1 MKVLITGGT
10 GTVGKALISQN
21 DNEYISISRNEEN
34 ITNLNRLY
42 PEVKCYVGNIE
53 DKSLL
58 LRVFK
63 EVKPDVVVHAAA
75 MKHIDLMETNPIAG
89 CNVNVIGS
97 LNVAEASII
106 NDVPITVGV
115 STDKACLPESVYGAS
130 KYIMERVFMNTNTDE
145 NRFALTRFANV
156 AHSAGSVLP
165 FWLKLKEAGL
175 GLKLTDPDMNR
186 LIFTKEEAANL
197 INRTID
203 FTRENGGGFIKS
215 YKMKCVNMLDLAKVV
230 SNEGLCTIKPI
241 EIVGKRPG
249 EKTDEDLISERE
261 IKKTYIY
268 GDDIHIRMEDNT
280 EDNRLYEA
288 YNSATAEKMTHN
300 EMMKL
305 VWHDEI

>member
-10 GTVGKALISQN
+10 GTVGKALIAQN

-34 ITNLNRLY
+34 IAKLKREY

-53 DKSLL
+53 DEGLL

-89 CNVNVIGS
+89 CNVNVMGS
-97 LNVAEASII
+97 LNVVHASLI
-106 NDVPITVGV
+106 NDVPITIGI
-115 STDKACLPESVYGAS
+115 STDKACMAESVYGAS
-130 KYIMERVFMNTNTDE
+130 KYLMERVFMNTNTDD
-145 NRFALTRFANV
+145 NRFSLTRFANV

-165 FWLKLKEAGL
+165 FWMKLKEEGKP
-175 GLKLTDPDMNR
+175 LKLTDPNMNR
-186 LIFTKEEAANL
+186 LIFTKEDAASL

-203 FTRENGGGFIKS
+203 FTRENGGGFVKS
-215 YKMKCVNMLDLAKVV
+215 YKMKCVNMLDLAKVI
-230 SNEGLCTIKPI
+230 SDDI

-261 IKKTYIY
+261 IARTFVY
-268 GDDIHIRMEDNT
+268 GDDIHIRMDENEGDNKL
-280 EDNRLYEA
+280 DRP
-288 YNSATAEKMTHN
+288 YNSASAEKMTEE
-300 EMMKL
+300 EMRKL
-305 VWHDEI
+305 VWG

>member
-1 MKVLITGGT
+1 VKVLITGGT

-34 ITNLNRLY
+34 IAKLRREY
-42 PEVKCYVGNIE
+42 PDVKCYVGNIE
-53 DKSLL
+53 DEGLL

-89 CNVNVIGS
+89 CNVNVMGS
-97 LNVAEASII
+97 LNVVQASLI
-106 NDVPITVGV
+106 NDVPITIGV
-115 STDKACLPESVYGAS
+115 STDKACMAESVYGAS
-130 KYIMERVFMNTNTDE
+130 KYLMERVFMNTNTDD

-165 FWLKLKEAGL
+165 FWLNLNKEGKP
-175 GLKLTDPDMNR
+175 LKLTDPNMNR
-186 LIFTKEEAANL
+186 LIFTKEDAASL

-203 FTRENGGGFIKS
+203 FTRENGGGFVKS
-215 YKMKCVNMLDLAKVV
+215 YKMKCVNMLDLAKVI
-230 SNEGLCTIKPI
+230 SDDI

-261 IKKTYIY
+261 IARTFVY
-268 GDDIHIRMEDNT
+268 GDDIHIRMDENEGDNKL
-280 EDNRLYEA
+280 DRP
-288 YNSATAEKMTHN
+288 YNSASAEKMTEE
-300 EMMKL
+300 EMRKL
-305 VWHDEI
+305 VWG

>member
-21 DNEYISISRNEEN
+21 DKEYISISRNEGN
-34 ITNLNRLY
+34 IAKLKREY
-42 PEVKCYVGNIE
+42 PNVKCYVGNIE

-63 EVKPDVVVHAAA
+63 DVKPDVVIHAAA

-89 CNVNVIGS
+89 CNVNVVGS
-97 LNVAEASII
+97 LNVAEASLI
-106 NDVPITVGV
+106 NDVPITIGV

-165 FWLKLKEAGL
+165 FWLNLHKQLKP
-175 GLKLTDPDMNR
+175 LKLTDPNMNR
-186 LIFTKEEAANL
+186 LIFTKEDAASL

-203 FTRENGGGFIKS
+203 FTRENGGGFVKS
-215 YKMKCVNMLDLAKVV
+215 YKMKCVNMLDLAKVI
-230 SNEGLCTIKPI
+230 SDDI

-261 IKKTYIY
+261 IARTFIY
-268 GDDIHIRMEDNT
+268 GDDIHIRMDENEDNNKL
-280 EDNRLYEA
+280 DRP
-288 YNSATAEKMTHN
+288 YNSASADKMTEE
-300 EMMKL
+300 EMREL
-305 VWHDEI
+305 IWG

>member
-10 GTVGKALISQN
+10 GTVGQAIIKQN

-34 ITNLNRLY
+34 IAKLKREY

-53 DKSLL
+53 DEGLL

-89 CNVNVIGS
+89 CNVNVMGS
-97 LNVAEASII
+97 LNVVQASLI
-106 NDVPITVGV
+106 NDVPITIGI
-115 STDKACLPESVYGAS
+115 STDKACMAESVYGAS
-130 KYIMERVFMNTNTDE
+130 KYLMERVFMNTNTDE

-165 FWLKLKEAGL
+165 FWLKLKDDGKP
-175 GLKLTDPDMNR
+175 LKLTDPDMNR
-186 LIFTKEEAANL
+186 LIFTKEDAASL

-203 FTRENGGGFIKS
+203 FTRENGGGFVKS
-215 YKMKCVNMLDLAKVV
+215 YKMKCVNMLDLAKVI
-230 SNEGLCTIKPI
+230 SDDI

-249 EKTDEDLISERE
+249 EKRDEDLISERE
-261 IKKTYIY
+261 IARTFIY
-268 GDDIHIRMEDNT
+268 DDDIHIKAEKNT
-280 EDNRLYEA
+280 KVNRLFEP
-288 YNSATAEKMTHN
+288 YNSASAEKMSWE
-300 EMMKL
+300 EMLEMVNKC
-305 VWHDEI
+305 

>member
-34 ITNLNRLY
+34 IAKLRREY
-42 PEVKCYVGNIE
+42 PDVKCYVGNIE
-53 DKSLL
+53 DEGLL

-89 CNVNVIGS
+89 CNVNVMGS
-97 LNVAEASII
+97 LNVVQASLI
-106 NDVPITVGV
+106 NDVPITIGV
-115 STDKACLPESVYGAS
+115 STDKACMAESVYGAS
-130 KYIMERVFMNTNTDE
+130 KYLMERVFMNTNTDD

-165 FWLKLKEAGL
+165 FWLNLNKEGKP
-175 GLKLTDPDMNR
+175 LKLTDPNMNR
-186 LIFTKEEAANL
+186 LIFTKEDAASL

-203 FTRENGGGFIKS
+203 FTRENGGGFVKS
-215 YKMKCVNMLDLAKVV
+215 YKMKCVNMLDLAKVI
-230 SNEGLCTIKPI
+230 SDDI

-261 IKKTYIY
+261 IARTFVY
-268 GDDIHIRMEDNT
+268 GDDIHIRMDENEGDNKL
-280 EDNRLYEA
+280 DRP
-288 YNSATAEKMTHN
+288 YNSASAEKMTEE
-300 EMMKL
+300 EMRKL
-305 VWHDEI
+305 VWG

>member
-34 ITNLNRLY
+34 ITNINRLY

-63 EVKPDVVVHAAA
+63 DVKPDVVVHAAA

-175 GLKLTDPDMNR
+175 KLKLTDPNMNR

-203 FTRENGGGFIKS
+203 FTKENGGGFVKS

-230 SNEGLCTIKPI
+230 SNDKPI

-249 EKTDEDLISERE
+249 EKTDEDLISKRE
-261 IKKTYIY
+261 IKKTYIH
-268 GDDIHIRMEDNT
+268 GDDIHIKMEDNK

-300 EMMKL
+300 EMMEL
-305 VWHDEI
+305 VWHDGV

>member
-34 ITNLNRLY
+34 IANVRRLY

-63 EVKPDVVVHAAA
+63 DVKPDVVVHAAA

-106 NDVPITVGV
+106 NNVPITIGV

-165 FWLKLKEAGL
+165 FWLNLYEQKKS
-175 GLKLTDPDMNR
+175 LKLTDPNMNR
-186 LIFTKEEAANL
+186 LIFTKEDAASL

-203 FTRENGGGFIKS
+203 FTRENGGGFVKS
-215 YKMKCVNMLDLAKVV
+215 YKMKCVNMLDLVKVI
-230 SNEGLCTIKPI
+230 SDDI

-249 EKTDEDLISERE
+249 EKTDEDLVSERE
-261 IKKTYIY
+261 ITRTFIY
-268 GDDIHIRMEDNT
+268 GDDIHIRMDENEGDNKL
-280 EDNRLYEA
+280 DRP
-288 YNSATAEKMTHN
+288 YNSASAEKMTEE
-300 EMMKL
+300 EMRKL
-305 VWHDEI
+305 VWG

>member
-34 ITNLNRLY
+34 IAKLKREY
-42 PEVKCYVGNIE
+42 PDVKCYVGNIE
-53 DKSLL
+53 DEGLL

-89 CNVNVIGS
+89 CNVNVMGS
-97 LNVAEASII
+97 LNVVQASLI
-106 NDVPITVGV
+106 NDVPITIGV
-115 STDKACLPESVYGAS
+115 STDKACMAESVYGAS
-130 KYIMERVFMNTNTDE
+130 KYLMERVFMNTNTDE

-165 FWLKLKEAGL
+165 FWLNLYEQKKP
-175 GLKLTDPDMNR
+175 LKLTDPNMNR
-186 LIFTKEEAANL
+186 LIFTKEDAASL

-203 FTRENGGGFIKS
+203 FTRENGGGFVKS
-215 YKMKCVNMLDLAKVV
+215 YKMKCVNMLDLAKVI
-230 SNEGLCTIKPI
+230 SDDI

-261 IKKTYIY
+261 IARTFVY
-268 GDDIHIRMEDNT
+268 GDDIHIRMDENEGDNKL
-280 EDNRLYEA
+280 DRP
-288 YNSATAEKMTHN
+288 YNSASAEKMIEE
-300 EMMKL
+300 EMKEL
-305 VWHDEI
+305 VWG

>member
-175 GLKLTDPDMNR
+175 KLKLTDPNMNR

-203 FTRENGGGFIKS
+203 FTKENGGGFVKS

-230 SNEGLCTIKPI
+230 SNDKPI

-249 EKTDEDLISERE
+249 EKTDEDLISKRE
-261 IKKTYIY
+261 IKKTYIH
-268 GDDIHIRMEDNT
+268 GDDIHIKMEDNK

-300 EMMKL
+300 EMMEL
-305 VWHDEI
+305 VWHDGV

>member
-34 ITNLNRLY
+34 ITNLKREY
-42 PEVKCYVGNIE
+42 PNVKCYVGNIE

-175 GLKLTDPDMNR
+175 KLKLTDPNMNR

-203 FTRENGGGFIKS
+203 FTKENGGGFVKS

-230 SNEGLCTIKPI
+230 SNDKPI

-249 EKTDEDLISERE
+249 EKTDEDLISKRE
-261 IKKTYIY
+261 IKKTYIH
-268 GDDIHIRMEDNT
+268 GDDIHIKMEDNK

-300 EMMKL
+300 EMMEL
-305 VWHDEI
+305 VWHDGV

>member
-10 GTVGKALISQN
+10 GTVGKAIISQT

-34 ITNLNRLY
+34 IAKLKREY

-53 DKSLL
+53 DEGLL

-89 CNVNVIGS
+89 CNVNVMGS
-97 LNVAEASII
+97 LNVVQASLI
-106 NDVPITVGV
+106 NDVPITIGV
-115 STDKACLPESVYGAS
+115 STDKACMAESVYGAS
-130 KYIMERVFMNTNTDE
+130 KYLMERVFMNTNTDD

-165 FWLKLKEAGL
+165 FWLNLNKEGKL
-175 GLKLTDPDMNR
+175 LKLTDPNMNR
-186 LIFTKEEAANL
+186 LIFTKEDAASL

-203 FTRENGGGFIKS
+203 FTRENGGGFVKS
-215 YKMKCVNMLDLAKVV
+215 YKMKCVNMLDLAKVI
-230 SNEGLCTIKPI
+230 SNDI

-261 IKKTYIY
+261 IARTFVY
-268 GDDIHIRMEDNT
+268 GDDIHIRMDENEGDNKL
-280 EDNRLYEA
+280 DRP
-288 YNSATAEKMTHN
+288 YNSASAEKMSEE
-300 EMMKL
+300 EMREL
-305 VWHDEI
+305 VWG